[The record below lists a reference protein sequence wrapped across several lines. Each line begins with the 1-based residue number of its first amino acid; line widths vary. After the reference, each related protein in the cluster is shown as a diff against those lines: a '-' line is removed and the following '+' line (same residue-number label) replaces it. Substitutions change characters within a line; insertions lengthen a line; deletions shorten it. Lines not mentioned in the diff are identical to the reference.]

1 MPVEPSAASA
11 AACDSVW
18 VGRISPR
25 DGCCSGWVGAA
36 VGGQVVGQPSCWPGL
51 GQRQQLTFA
60 AVSVE
65 RVPRPHS
72 ALPAACLAPGA
83 LEPHPG
89 SSFVSVETLS
99 PRVEVPLSDT
109 LKRAGCCGGVLRH
122 CSCCLPSPWTSC
134 PYALLSSPAAL
145 PTLGTEPA
153 APRTSH
159 PLELFLFPQ
168 LPDTST
174 APSTEASSLPLAG
187 GI

>member
-11 AACDSVW
+11 AARDSVW

-36 VGGQVVGQPSCWPGL
+36 VGGQVVGQPSCWPGP
-51 GQRQQLTFA
+51 GQRQQLTFT

-99 PRVEVPLSDT
+99 PSRSLVRHPETSWVLWRCPEALLLLPPLSMDKLSLRLVVLT
-109 LKRAGCCGGVLRH
+109 SRSAHAG
-122 CSCCLPSPWTSC
+122 
-134 PYALLSSPAAL
+134 
-145 PTLGTEPA
+145 
-153 APRTSH
+153 
-159 PLELFLFPQ
+159 
-168 LPDTST
+168 D
-174 APSTEASSLPLAG
+174 
-187 GI
+187 